1 MSKRLF
7 DSRRLWKLQG
17 TWVNVAD
24 PKTVEKA
31 VDDFI
36 DSEIRRNVRDAVER
50 IDVKESECP
59 DWHYKNDVKA
69 RIAEVKKELGIK
81 ED

>member
-1 MSKRLF
+1 MRKRLF

-17 TWVNVAD
+17 TWINVAD

-36 DSEIRRNVRDAVER
+36 DSEIRRNVREAVER
-50 IDVKESECP
+50 IRLLEGHKPSVVLQYFNSQ
-59 DWHYKNDVKA
+59 
-69 RIAEVKKELGIK
+69 IAEVKKEWGI
-81 ED
+81 DD